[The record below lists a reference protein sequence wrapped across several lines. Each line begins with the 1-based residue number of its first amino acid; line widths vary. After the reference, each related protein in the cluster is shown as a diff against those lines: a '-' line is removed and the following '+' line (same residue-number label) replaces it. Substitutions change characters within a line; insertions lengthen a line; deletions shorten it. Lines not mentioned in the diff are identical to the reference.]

1 MKMKKV
7 TYLIDDK
14 KGFAKTL
21 KQEDLRAM
29 NGFRVYY
36 TLEENHNGLFY
47 ALEDEL
53 GHKMNLDNLDGY
65 EKMYINECFKCFTNN
80 QPISKKYKDFIE
92 VLDKPRNIE
101 FSYNKRYLIFKE
113 YAKQNNI
120 IDSSLEYIK
129 FIDKYKTEFE
139 LTHDKFVLSNQEE
152 FDKFLM
158 DKLAIKN
165 LNNVEFN
172 IKNTNFYK
180 FIREELDRII
190 ESYSNPAEYNLD
202 NIDENLLDIMT
213 EDLISDDYFNKIID
227 DYLQETVQFYANT
240 NTEEESLTN

>member
-1 MKMKKV
+1 MKKV

-14 KGFAKTL
+14 KGFSKSLNANDVSAIK
-21 KQEDLRAM
+21 
-29 NGFRVYY
+29 GFRVYY
-36 TLEENHNGLFY
+36 TLEENCNGLFY
-47 ALEDEL
+47 ALEDDL
-53 GHKMNLDNLDGY
+53 GNKMNLNKLDGY
-65 EKMYINECFKCFTNN
+65 QKMYIHECYKCFTNN
-80 QPISKKYKDFIE
+80 QPISKTFEDFID
-92 VLDKPRNIE
+92 VLDEPRNID
-101 FSYNKRYLIFKE
+101 FSYNKRYLIFRE

-129 FIDKYKTEFE
+129 FIDKYKAEFE

-165 LNNVEFN
+165 LNKEELN

-202 NIDENLLDIMT
+202 NIDENILDIMT
-213 EDLISDDYFNKIID
+213 EDLLNDDYFNKIID
-227 DYLQETVQFYANT
+227 DYLQETLQFYANT

>member
-1 MKMKKV
+1 MKKV

-14 KGFAKTL
+14 KGFSKSLNANDVSAIK
-21 KQEDLRAM
+21 
-29 NGFRVYY
+29 GFRVYY
-36 TLEENHNGLFY
+36 TLEENDNGTFY
-47 ALEDEL
+47 ALEDDL
-53 GHKMNLDNLDGY
+53 GNKMNFNKLNGY
-65 EKMYINECFKCFTNN
+65 QKMYLNECYHCFRNN
-80 QPISKKYKDFIE
+80 KTISDKFKDFIE
-92 VLDKPRNIE
+92 VLDEPRNID

-129 FIDKYKTEFE
+129 FIDKYKAEFE
-139 LTHDKFVLSNQEE
+139 LTHDKFVLSSQEE

-158 DKLAIKN
+158 DKLAIKK
-165 LNNVEFN
+165 LNKEEFN

-202 NIDENLLDIMT
+202 KLTESDLDKIT
-213 EDLISDDYFNKIID
+213 EDLLNDDYFNKIID
-227 DYLQETVQFYANT
+227 DNLQETLQYYANA